1 MSLIYIV
8 EDDTNILE
16 IEEFA
21 LTSSGYEV
29 RGFGN
34 ANDFYEALKE
44 DRPSLVLLDVMLP
57 DEDGLE
63 ILEKLRKS
71 RETVMIPVIMVTAK
85 TTEIDKVR
93 GLDMGADDYI
103 SKPFGVLEL
112 IARVKALLRRSS
124 DVLDTSYYEFED
136 IVLDD
141 KKHEVQTAEGKVE
154 LTFKEY
160 QLLKMLMQ
168 YQGMVVKRSHLMDE
182 IWGTDFTGESRTLD
196 MHIRTLR
203 KKLGDSGRFI
213 QTVRNVGYALNH
225 TDEA

>member
-1 MSLIYIV
+1 
-8 EDDTNILE
+8 
-16 IEEFA
+16 
-21 LTSSGYEV
+21 
-29 RGFGN
+29 
-34 ANDFYEALKE
+34 
-44 DRPSLVLLDVMLP
+44 MLP